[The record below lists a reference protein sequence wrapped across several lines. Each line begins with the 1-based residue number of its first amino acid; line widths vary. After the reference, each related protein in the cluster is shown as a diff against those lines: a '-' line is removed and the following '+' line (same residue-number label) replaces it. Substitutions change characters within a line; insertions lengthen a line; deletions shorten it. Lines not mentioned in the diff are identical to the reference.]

1 MNRIS
6 MPTVIVDFGR
16 NYEKPR
22 IITDNLSGCRSTYP
36 VIITVP
42 VALLR
47 LFVFVFTTL
56 YPDRNARSITSVL
69 FPANRASGT
78 NSETC
83 LAPQFYSPQFPIRSS
98 PPDDKRFGDSMERRP
113 LQLLNLSISMS
124 PRWWER
130 VSHLY
135 PQA

>member
-6 MPTVIVDFGR
+6 MPTVIVDFAR

-22 IITDNLSGCRSTYP
+22 IITDNLSGCRLTYP

-47 LFVFVFTTL
+47 LFVFVCTTL
-56 YPDRNARSITSVL
+56 YPAGNHRLLIGVL
-69 FPANRASGT
+69 FSASRVNGT

-124 PRWWER
+124 SRWWER
-130 VSHLY
+130 VSLLY
-135 PQA
+135 P